1 MKVLSQ
7 TQREF
12 YQAEGYLLL
21 PGFVSEEWLARLN
34 AATEEFIEQS
44 RDLTESTRRILV
56 EPSHTPEAPRLRRIP
71 HTVSA
76 HPDFEEFGLRGPLL
90 DLAEDLLGPNVRF
103 HHSKLNFKWHSGGEA
118 VEWHQDIQFWP
129 HTNYGPLTIGV
140 YLTDVTD
147 EMGPMG
153 IVPRS
158 HAAELF
164 SLADEDGNWTG
175 AINPTDLKR
184 IDLDNVAWLTGPRGS
199 VTVHSSRSIHGSRPN
214 ESGSLRPL
222 LLHTYAPAHAHT
234 VTGLMDEV
242 PLANVMVRG
251 VEVEPEHDGEP
262 CPMPPSF
269 KPGEYKSIF
278 SVQKGEQK
286 QEQP

>member
-1 MKVLSQ
+1 MKVLSE
-7 TQREF
+7 TERAF

-21 PGFVSEEWLARLN
+21 PGFVSEDWMARLN
-34 AATEEFIEQS
+34 AATEDFIEQS
-44 RDLTESTRRILV
+44 RDLTESNRRILV
-56 EPSHTPEAPRLRRIP
+56 EPSHTPQAPRLRRIP

-158 HAAELF
+158 HASELF
-164 SLADEDGNWTG
+164 SLADEEGNWTG
-175 AINPTDLKR
+175 AINRTDLQR
-184 IDLDNVAWLTGPRGS
+184 VDLDNVAWLTGPRGS

-214 ESGSLRPL
+214 ESDSLRPL

-251 VEVEPEHDGEP
+251 VEVAPLHDDEP

-286 QEQP
+286 QEQT

>member
-1 MKVLSQ
+1 MNVLSQ
-7 TQREF
+7 SQKAF
-12 YQAEGYLLL
+12 YKTEGYLLL
-21 PGFVSEEWLARLN
+21 PGFISDEWLDRLN
-34 AATEEFIEQS
+34 AATASFIEQS
-44 RDLTESTRRILV
+44 QSLTESSSRILV

-90 DLAEDLLGPNVRF
+90 DLAEDLLGENVRF

-118 VEWHQDIQFWP
+118 VDWHQDIQFWP

-140 YLTDVTD
+140 YLTDVSD

-158 HAAELF
+158 HTSELF
-164 SLADEDGNWTG
+164 DLADEDGNWTG
-175 AINPTDLKR
+175 SINQTDLQR
-184 IDLDNVAWLTGPRGS
+184 VDLDNVAWLTGPRGS
-199 VTVHSSRSIHGSRPN
+199 VTVHSCRSIHGSKPN
-214 ESGSLRPL
+214 GSESMRPL

-234 VTGLMDEV
+234 ITGLMDRV
-242 PLANVMVRG
+242 PLANTLVRG
-251 VEVEPEHDGEP
+251 VEMPAEHDERP

-278 SVQKGEQK
+278 SVQKREQT
-286 QEQP
+286 